1 MFCHIF
7 CVNNVTFVEEV
18 SAIFEDS
25 SHENMVLNSTNYNK
39 KNQVVNIKM
48 NWKSLEHYIMK
59 KFTHIQGLCYVH
71 VFQWPQGGNTQRT
84 PTFPAQFVNR
94 SHYFGKK
101 EGNALEASKKTDST
115 IHNSFIRFEVSHQ
128 SLQEFDSC
136 TTTKAQ
142 RQPRNSLAREEVNSH
157 EN

>member
-25 SHENMVLNSTNYNK
+25 SHENMVLNLTNYNK

-59 KFTHIQGLCYVH
+59 KFTHI
-71 VFQWPQGGNTQRT
+71 
-84 PTFPAQFVNR
+84 
-94 SHYFGKK
+94 
-101 EGNALEASKKTDST
+101 
-115 IHNSFIRFEVSHQ
+115 
-128 SLQEFDSC
+128 
-136 TTTKAQ
+136 
-142 RQPRNSLAREEVNSH
+142 
-157 EN
+157 